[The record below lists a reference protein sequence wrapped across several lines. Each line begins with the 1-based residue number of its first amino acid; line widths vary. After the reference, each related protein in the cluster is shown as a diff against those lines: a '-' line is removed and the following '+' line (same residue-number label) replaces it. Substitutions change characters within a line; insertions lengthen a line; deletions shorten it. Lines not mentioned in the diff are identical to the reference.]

1 MTIKSPTGA
10 QVPRFP
16 DAAEPPR
23 RQRFQNTNSWPA
35 TVPAGNWAAMAP
47 VALEPRLPQAIE
59 AAVEAPALKLA
70 VKGLKSIERQLLNG
84 IVRVSQY
91 RKPSLLLLEDVF
103 AKMADVVVVDTQ
115 DAAAMAWAHGQPWLN
130 KKTVIWI
137 DGSTVAEGHI
147 AVKRPVAWPALPMII
162 ARALES
168 GSALNVRASIPLTAL
183 PAAAQATDPAPSFK
197 GPRSVL
203 VVDDSLAVRAY
214 LRSVLEARGFK
225 VTEAVQVHAAMVCV
239 LQAKFDCILMDV
251 LMPGLDGYEGCR
263 QIKSK
268 LRGSQAVPIVMLTS
282 KSSPF
287 DRIRGKMAG
296 CDAYLT
302 KPVDPVQLQ
311 EVLTRLM
318 KPSPQHQS
326 AQAQ

>member
-1 MTIKSPTGA
+1 MTIKSPDGA
-10 QVPRFP
+10 QLPRFP
-16 DAAEPPR
+16 EAVEPAR
-23 RQRFQNTNSWPA
+23 RQRSQATNNWQA
-35 TVPAGNWAAMAP
+35 TVPATHWPAMAP
-47 VALEPRLPQAIE
+47 AALEPQLPPTLE
-59 AAVEAPALKLA
+59 VAAEAPALKLA

-103 AKMADVVVVDTQ
+103 AKIADVVVVDTQ
-115 DAAAMAWAHGQPWLN
+115 DAAAMAWAHGQPWLAE
-130 KKTVIWI
+130 KTVIWI
-137 DGSTVAEGHI
+137 DGSTVAQGHI

-168 GSALNVRASIPLTAL
+168 GSALNVRPSIPLTSL
-183 PAAAQATDPAPSFK
+183 PVAAQAPDPALSCE
-197 GPRSVL
+197 GPRSIL

-214 LRSVLEARGFK
+214 LRSVLEAQGFK

-239 LQAKFDCILMDV
+239 LQARFDCILMDV

-302 KPVDPVQLQ
+302 KPVDPVQLK
-311 EVLTRLM
+311 EVLMRLM
-318 KPSPQHQS
+318 KPMPQLQS
-326 AQAQ
+326 AQAR

>member
-1 MTIKSPTGA
+1 MTIKSPAGA
-10 QVPRFP
+10 QLSSLKKTT
-16 DAAEPPR
+16 EPAR
-23 RQRFQNTNSWPA
+23 YQRFQSSNNWPA
-35 TVPAGNWAAMAP
+35 TAPATHWPSMAP
-47 VALEPRLPQAIE
+47 VALEPRLPPASE
-59 AAVEAPALKLA
+59 AAAEAPSLKLV

-91 RKPSLLLLEDVF
+91 RKPSLLLLEEVF
-103 AKMADVVVVDTQ
+103 AKLADVVVVDTQ
-115 DAAAMAWAHGQPWLN
+115 DAAAAAWAHSQPWLAE
-130 KKTVIWI
+130 KTVIWI
-137 DGSTVAEGHI
+137 DGSSVAHGHI

-168 GSALNVRASIPLTAL
+168 GSAMNVRPSIPLAAL
-183 PAAAQATDPAPSFK
+183 PVAPRAPDPTLAPAPPS
-197 GPRSVL
+197 SIL

-214 LRSVLEARGFK
+214 LRSLLEARGFV
-225 VTEAVQVHAAMVCV
+225 VTEAVQVHAALACV
-239 LQAKFDCILMDV
+239 SQAKFDCILMDV

-268 LRGSQAVPIVMLTS
+268 LRGAQAVPIVMLTS

-302 KPVDPVQLQ
+302 KPVDPAQLQ
-311 EVLTRLM
+311 EVLARLVQT
-318 KPSPQHQS
+318 SQHRQNAS
-326 AQAQ
+326 AQ

>member
-1 MTIKSPTGA
+1 MTINGPAGA
-10 QVPRFP
+10 QLSSLRE
-16 DAAEPPR
+16 AAESAR
-23 RQRFQNTNSWPA
+23 RQRLQSSNSWPA
-35 TVPAGNWAAMAP
+35 TVPATNWPSMAP
-47 VALEPRLPQAIE
+47 VALEPRLPPASE
-59 AAVEAPALKLA
+59 AAADAPALKLV

-91 RKPSLLLLEDVF
+91 RKPSLLLLEEVF
-103 AKMADVVVVDTQ
+103 AKLADVVVVDTQ
-115 DAAAMAWAHGQPWLN
+115 DAAAMAWAHNQPWLAE
-130 KKTVIWI
+130 KTVIWI
-137 DGSTVAEGHI
+137 DGSSVAHGHI

-168 GSALNVRASIPLTAL
+168 GSALNIRPSIPLAASPVVPRTPGSAL
-183 PAAAQATDPAPSFK
+183 APTLPPSI
-197 GPRSVL
+197 L

-214 LRSVLEARGFK
+214 LRSLLEARGFV
-225 VTEAVQVHAAMVCV
+225 VTEAVQVHAALVCV
-239 LQAKFDCILMDV
+239 TQARFDCILMDV

-268 LRGSQAVPIVMLTS
+268 LRGAQAVPIVMLTS

-302 KPVDPVQLQ
+302 KPVDPEQLKDVLERLVQ
-311 EVLTRLM
+311 
-318 KPSPQHQS
+318 SSQHRQRAS
-326 AQAQ
+326 AQ

>member
-1 MTIKSPTGA
+1 MKTESPAGA
-10 QVPRFP
+10 QSTYLKEP
-16 DAAEPPR
+16 AEPVR
-23 RQRFQNTNSWPA
+23 RQRFQSSNSWPA
-35 TVPAGNWAAMAP
+35 TVPATNWPSMAP
-47 VALEPRLPQAIE
+47 IALEPRLPPASE
-59 AAVEAPALKLA
+59 AAADAPALKLV

-103 AKMADVVVVDTQ
+103 AKLADVVVVDTQ
-115 DAAAMAWAHGQPWLN
+115 DAAAVAWAHSNPWLAE
-130 KKTVIWI
+130 KTVIWI
-137 DGSTVAEGHI
+137 DGSSVAQGHI

-168 GSALNVRASIPLTAL
+168 GSALNVQPSIPMAASPIAPKVPETTLASKL
-183 PAAAQATDPAPSFK
+183 PQSI
-197 GPRSVL
+197 L

-214 LRSVLEARGFK
+214 LRSLLEARGFV
-225 VTEAVQVHAAMVCV
+225 VTEAVQVHAALVCV
-239 LQAKFDCILMDV
+239 TQAKFDCILMDV

-268 LRGSQAVPIVMLTS
+268 LRGAQAVPIVMLTS

-302 KPVDPVQLQ
+302 KPVDPAQLQ
-311 EVLTRLM
+311 EVLARLVQT
-318 KPSPQHQS
+318 SQLRQS
-326 AQAQ
+326 ASAQ